1 MGSARRIHPFPILS
15 VVGSLAAVLVG
26 ASPAVAQTPPVS
38 GTPTSPGGV
47 GPPGL
52 GVVAPR
58 PTPPAPEFG
67 FEESVPLE
75 LGGIRE
81 EASYPERT
89 RAVYA
94 PAFLKSAVK
103 TVRTSRTSGLR
114 IGLSGWTSTRIPFD
128 DQNSSGGPAF
138 GLTIEW
144 GKPLEPPAEPTLP
157 AQR

>member
-1 MGSARRIHPFPILS
+1 MGRARRTRPFPVLS
-15 VVGSLAAVLVG
+15 IITVLAALVIG
-26 ASPAVAQTPPVS
+26 ASPVLGQTPAS
-38 GTPTSPGGV
+38 GASPSPGAV
-47 GPPGL
+47 GSQV
-52 GVVAPR
+52 GVVAPQ
-58 PTPPAPEFG
+58 PTQPAPEFG

-75 LGGIRE
+75 RGSIRE

-94 PAFLKSAVK
+94 PAFVKSAVK

-114 IGLSGWTSTRIPFD
+114 MGLSGWTATRIPFD
-128 DQNSSGGPAF
+128 DQNASGGPAF

>member
-1 MGSARRIHPFPILS
+1 MELSRRIQPFPVLS
-15 VVGSLAAVLVG
+15 VVAVLAGVLIG
-26 ASPAVAQTPPVS
+26 ASAVLAQTPAAS
-38 GTPTSPGGV
+38 GTATSRGAVGSSGV
-47 GPPGL
+47 
-52 GVVAPR
+52 GVVAPP

-75 LGGIRE
+75 QGGIRE
-81 EASYPERT
+81 EGSYPERT

-94 PAFLKSAVK
+94 PAFVKSAVK

-114 IGLSGWTSTRIPFD
+114 IGLSGWTATRIPFD
-128 DQNSSGGPAF
+128 DQNASGGPAF

-144 GKPLEPPAEPTLP
+144 GKPLEPPEAAPP